1 MEMAENQKMQMV
13 EDDEIENVGI
23 MDGFMED
30 IESLMEEMTEDE
42 GIASD
47 SDEDMSEIMDR
58 RPDSP
63 EILMNNLR
71 GDYRS
76 VDARR
81 EELADL
87 VGYNAATETPDDVL
101 ALLQPVLAQQ
111 QEGVAALGPL
121 SSPEMTGM
129 PPPGMSP
136 PGMPPPGMP
145 PPGMAPQGMP
155 PPGMAPPGMPPPAM
169 APGGIGALPMGMA
182 NGGYVQNFQDGNGP
196 AGVTPI
202 DANYAAYPPD
212 VVAAAQARVQARLA
226 QRPGAIPDLMTRTR
240 ALQPDYAEVLGTG
253 DKEAMKS
260 QMLFDIAQ
268 AAFGFAGNVSPQGQP
283 LRGSMAAR
291 LAQATSALP
300 GQIGARAAEMRKGD
314 QTARL
319 AAMQGAQAEIATAQA
334 ANVRL
339 DENQMALMQEIAKQD
354 PLARML
360 TDAEVTAMGLDPEAG
375 SWGIGKDR
383 KPFIAGGRPP
393 AQFPS
398 PFQDPYIKKGR
409 EAKFESDDNLVTQ
422 AKAGR
427 TNLEKLNQVLGII
440 EEGDINV
447 GILSDMTSAINKLKA
462 TILNDPE
469 ALSIEAQNNYV
480 DMLLGSDVFPLI
492 SSLGIGA
499 RGLDTPA
506 ERDFLIAVMTG
517 SRKMGLEALRALTNF
532 RINREIGVMNAYNQS
547 VADGSLDEYFALG
560 YKKEKFEVP
569 DPVEI
574 NLSTV
579 AQVRSQADIAA
590 ALEAQRLLL
599 QQGGQ

>member
-1 MEMAENQKMQMV
+1 MAENQTM
-13 EDDEIENVGI
+13 EDHEIENVGI

-30 IESLMEEMTEDE
+30 IESLMDE
-42 GIASD
+42 ISEAEGVAVD
-47 SDEDMSEIMDR
+47 SDEDMSEIMER

-63 EILMNNLR
+63 EVLMNNLR

-111 QEGVAALGPL
+111 QEGVAALDPL
-121 SSPEMTGM
+121 SSPEMM
-129 PPPGMSP
+129 
-136 PGMPPPGMP
+136 GMPPPGMP
-145 PPGMAPQGMP
+145 PPGMLPPQGMP
-155 PPGMAPPGMPPPAM
+155 PPGMPPPGMLPPQGMPHPAM

-182 NGGYVQNFQDGNGP
+182 NGGYVQNFQDGSGS
-196 AGVTPI
+196 AGVTPV
-202 DANYAAYPPD
+202 DANYAAYPPE
-212 VVAAAQARVQARLA
+212 VVAAAKARVQALLA
-226 QRPGAIPDLMTRTR
+226 QQPGALPDLMTRTR
-240 ALQPDYAEVLGTG
+240 ALEPDYAEVLGTG
-253 DKEAMKS
+253 NKETARS

-268 AAFGFAGNVSPQGQP
+268 AALNFGGNVSPQGQP

-291 LAQATSALP
+291 LAGATSELP
-300 GQIGARAAEMRKGD
+300 GKMGARAAEMRKGD

-319 AAMQGAQAEIATAQA
+319 AAMQAAQAEIATAQA

-339 DENQMALMQEIAKQD
+339 GEDQMGMITDIAKAKSSRLLSND
-354 PLARML
+354 
-360 TDAEVTAMGLDPEAG
+360 EKTAKGLDVSLPWQIDQTG
-375 SWGIGKDR
+375 DISL
-383 KPFIAGGRPP
+383 PGGYPTPP
-393 AQFPS
+393 NPS
-398 PFQDPYIKKGR
+398 PWQDPYARLGR
-409 EAKFESDDNLVTQ
+409 EKRFQDDDNLVTQ

-427 TNLEKLNQVLGII
+427 ANLDKLNGLMEII

-447 GILSDMTSAINKLKA
+447 GILSDMTSAVNRLKA
-462 TILNDPE
+462 TVLNDTE

-492 SSLGIGA
+492 KSLGIGA

-506 ERDFLIAVMTG
+506 ERKFLIEVMTG
-517 SRKMGLEALRALTNF
+517 SRKMGIEALKAMTQF

-547 VADGSLDEYFALG
+547 VADGSLDEYFDLG
-560 YKKEKFEVP
+560 YKKETLEVP

-579 AQVRSQADIAA
+579 AQVRTLEEAQIQAEIDAA
-590 ALEAQRLLL
+590 AAARAAGNQ
-599 QQGGQ
+599 

>member
-1 MEMAENQKMQMV
+1 MV

-30 IESLMEEMTEDE
+30 IESLMDE
-42 GIASD
+42 ISEAEGVAVD

-111 QEGVAALGPL
+111 QEGVAALDPL
-121 SSPEMTGM
+121 SSPEMM
-129 PPPGMSP
+129 
-136 PGMPPPGMP
+136 GMPPPGMP
-145 PPGMAPQGMP
+145 PPGILPPQGMP
-155 PPGMAPPGMPPPAM
+155 PPVMPPPQGMPPPAM

-182 NGGYVQNFQDGNGP
+182 NGGYVQNFQDGSGS
-196 AGVTPI
+196 AGVTPV
-202 DANYAAYPPD
+202 DANYAAYPPE
-212 VVAAAQARVQARLA
+212 VVAAAKARVQALLA
-226 QRPGAIPDLMTRTR
+226 QPPGELPDLMTRTR
-240 ALQPDYAEVLGTG
+240 ALEPDYAEVLGTG
-253 DKEAMKS
+253 DKETARS

-268 AAFGFAGNVSPQGQP
+268 AALNFGGNVSPQGQP

-291 LAQATSALP
+291 LAGATSELP
-300 GQIGARAAEMRKGD
+300 GKMGARAAEMRKGD

-319 AAMQGAQAEIATAQA
+319 AAMQAAQAEIATAQA

-339 DENQMALMQEIAKQD
+339 GENQMGLITDIAKAKSSRLLSND
-354 PLARML
+354 EK
-360 TDAEVTAMGLDPEAG
+360 TDKSLDVNLPWQIDQTG
-375 SWGIGKDR
+375 DISL
-383 KPFIAGGRPP
+383 PGGYPTPP
-393 AQFPS
+393 DPS
-398 PFQDPYIKKGR
+398 PWQDPYAKLGR
-409 EAKFESDDNLVTQ
+409 EKRFEDDDNLVTQ

-427 TNLEKLNQVLGII
+427 TNLDKLNSLMEII

-447 GILSDMTSAINKLKA
+447 GILSDMTSAVNRLKA
-462 TILNDPE
+462 TVLNDTE

-492 SSLGIGA
+492 KSLGIGA

-506 ERDFLIAVMTG
+506 ERKFLIEVMTG
-517 SRKMGLEALRALTNF
+517 SRKMGIEALKAMTQF
-532 RINREIGVMNAYNQS
+532 RINREIGVMNAYNAAA
-547 VADGSLDEYFALG
+547 ADGSLDEYFALG
-560 YKKEKFEVP
+560 YKKETFEVP

-590 ALEAQRLLL
+590 ALEAERLRQ